1 MGIIGTRSLDRK
13 IPGIEQIV
21 AEDEK
26 RIRAGI
32 RAYDALEK
40 LKANRSDVAARAA
53 FDDVDDPRRATEQ
66 QIKDAAWSTV
76 PNIPSLFF
84 AFRLMVLCAFVL
96 LAVFAISL
104 WHTAREA
111 HVPRWLMHLAVLVLP
126 LPWIA
131 VELGWF
137 VAEFGRQPWII
148 DGVLPTF
155 LATSELGVW
164 NLLITILGF
173 TLVYGVLA
181 AIEVRLMLAAI
192 RKGPEVAGIL
202 DDMATQALL
211 HAEFELHPA
220 E

>member
-1 MGIIGTRSLDRK
+1 MKVNRT
-13 IPGIEQIV
+13 
-21 AEDEK
+21 
-26 RIRAGI
+26 
-32 RAYDALEK
+32 DA
-40 LKANRSDVAARAA
+40 AARAA
-53 FDDVDDPRRATEQ
+53 FDAASRDLGYGLLLKQYVDDPRQASEQ

-76 PNIPSLFF
+76 PNIPYLFF

-111 HVPRWLMHLAVLVLP
+111 PVPRWLLRLAVLVLP

-155 LATSELGVW
+155 LATSQLGVW
-164 NLLITILGF
+164 NLLLTILGF

-181 AIEVRLMLAAI
+181 IIEVRLMLAAI
-192 RKGPEVAGIL
+192 RKGPEVADIF
-202 DDMATQALL
+202 DDLAREAPP
-211 HAEFELHPA
+211 HAGLELHPA

>member
-1 MGIIGTRSLDRK
+1 VG
-13 IPGIEQIV
+13 
-21 AEDEK
+21 EDEK

-32 RAYDALEK
+32 GAYDALEK
-40 LKANRSDVAARAA
+40 LKADRSDAAARAA
-53 FDDVDDPRRATEQ
+53 FGAASKDLGYALLLKQYVDDPRQASEQ
-66 QIKDAAWSTV
+66 QIRDAAWSTV

-111 HVPRWLMHLAVLVLP
+111 HVPRWLLRLAVLVVP

-155 LATSELGVW
+155 LATSQLGVW

-173 TLVYGVLA
+173 TLVYGTLA
-181 AIEVRLMLAAI
+181 VIEVRLMLAAI
-192 RKGPEVAGIL
+192 RKGPEVGDIL
-202 DDMATQALL
+202 DGMATEAPMTG
-211 HAEFELHPA
+211 EFELRPA